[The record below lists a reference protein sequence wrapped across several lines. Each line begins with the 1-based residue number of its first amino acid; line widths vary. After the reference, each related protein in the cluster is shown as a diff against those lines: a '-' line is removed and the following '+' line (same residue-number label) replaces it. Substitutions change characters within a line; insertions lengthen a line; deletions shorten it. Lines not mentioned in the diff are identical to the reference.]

1 MPRENSKSVNAEL
14 RRYQTI
20 QLKVAG
26 ASERAIAE
34 QLGVSRGLVHREII
48 RALGDLAQQSVGSA
62 DELRALQMERYTQ
75 LLLSWWQ
82 SGKATSE
89 GLKNVLQI
97 MGRIDSI
104 NGLIPNRPLI
114 NMVDASQTAVFAGNM
129 GMEDILHD
137 DDVRTALDLIAERME
152 SVTSGDG
159 SQVVGGSLDP
169 PSPSLNH
176 IA

>member
-1 MPRENSKSVNAEL
+1 M
-14 RRYQTI
+14 
-20 QLKVAG
+20 
-26 ASERAIAE
+26 
-34 QLGVSRGLVHREII
+34 HRDIK
-48 RALGDLAQQSVGSA
+48 RALGDLAHESIGAA

-82 SGKATSE
+82 SAKVTPE

-114 NMVDASQTAVFAGNM
+114 NMVDASQTAIFGGNM

-152 SVTSGDG
+152 SIPSGNS
-159 SQVVGGSLDP
+159 SQVVGGSLGEAP
-169 PSPSLNH
+169 TLNAD
-176 IA
+176 I

>member
-1 MPRENSKSVNAEL
+1 MTKENSQQVNAEI
-14 RRYQTI
+14 RRYQAV

-34 QLGVSRGLVHREII
+34 QLGVSRGLVHRDIK
-48 RALGDLAQQSVGSA
+48 RVLGELAEQSVGAA
-62 DELRALQMERYTQ
+62 DEVRALQMERYTQ

-82 SGKATSE
+82 SAKSTSE
-89 GLKNVLQI
+89 GLKSVMQI

-114 NMVDASQTAVFAGNM
+114 NMVDASQTAIFGGNM

-152 SVTSGDG
+152 SIPSGNSG
-159 SQVVGGSLDP
+159 QVVGGSLGKTP
-169 PSPSLNH
+169 ALNAD
-176 IA
+176 I